1 MPIFCYAL
9 FIKKYRYIKALCI
22 TMAIKKDAPVLDLI
36 YGVHPVLELL
46 KQKNRKVVE
55 LYTLKPEPKIWRQIK
70 ELLPK
75 YPVTVH
81 AFTRQALS
89 EKLGTTDHQGIAALV
104 QPYAYKKQFFSPAKE
119 QRLLMLDSIQDVR
132 NLGAIIR
139 TAYCAGVNGII
150 LTKCAPL
157 HAAAFKASAGLA
169 ERIGIYQAPSPAVA
183 LQLLKTAGYTIYV
196 AALSKKPNAYT
207 LSYAQPLCL
216 VVGNEEDGVS
226 PETVKAGITVMLP
239 QASADVSY
247 NVSVATGMLLAT
259 IAQKIDT
266 QK

>member
-1 MPIFCYAL
+1 
-9 FIKKYRYIKALCI
+9 
-22 TMAIKKDAPVLDLI
+22 MAIKKEAPVLDLV
-36 YGVHPVLELL
+36 YGVHPVVELL

-89 EKLGTTDHQGIAALV
+89 DKLGTTDHQGIAALA
-104 QPYAYKKQFFSPAKE
+104 QPYAYRKQFFSPAKE
-119 QRLLMLDSIQDVR
+119 PLLLMLDGIEDVR

-139 TAYCAGVNGII
+139 TAYCSGVNGII
-150 LTKCAPL
+150 VTKKQGAPL
-157 HAAAFKASAGLA
+157 NAAALKASAGLA
-169 ERIGIYQAPSPAVA
+169 ERIAIYQAPSPAVA

-207 LSYAQPLCL
+207 LSYASPMCL
-216 VVGNEEDGVS
+216 VVGSEEDGVS
-226 PETVKAGITVMLP
+226 PETLKAGITVMLP
-239 QASADVSY
+239 QASPDVSY

-259 IAQKIDT
+259 IAQRT
-266 QK
+266 AE